1 MNSASPSAS
10 KAHHNFQN
18 LEIWKRGCQLA
29 ELVHQAFEGSR
40 EFEFKSQ
47 MVRCSLSIPSNIAE
61 GSARRSNPDFI
72 RFLNYSK
79 GSAAELFTQTVI
91 AEKRDIV
98 SHEIAESIST
108 ESLELLS
115 MIEGLIQ
122 RLETQTF

>member
-1 MNSASPSAS
+1 MSSASNLR
-10 KAHHNFQN
+10 HNFQN

-29 ELVHQAFEGSR
+29 ELVHEAFEGSR

-61 GSARRSNPDFI
+61 GSARRSNPDFV

-79 GSAAELFTQTVI
+79 GSAAELFTQNSI
-91 AEKRDIV
+91 AAKRSII
-98 SHEIAESIST
+98 SQEIAEAILS

-122 RLETQTF
+122 RLENQSS

>member
-1 MNSASPSAS
+1 MNSGS
-10 KAHHNFQN
+10 KPQHNFQN

-29 ELVHQAFEGSR
+29 ELVHEAFEGSR

-72 RFLNYSK
+72 RFLNYAK
-79 GSAAELFTQTVI
+79 GSAAELFTQNSI
-91 AEKRDIV
+91 AAKRSIV
-98 SHEIAESIST
+98 SGEIAEAISI

-122 RLETQTF
+122 RLENQSS